1 MAGRPL
7 PPLLRL
13 AAASFVLLL
22 FFLHLPPA
30 HSQIVPVINDNFS
43 YSFPN
48 FLYDADG
55 VDLLTFNDSEIRGGA
70 FQLTPDTSNIASSYL
85 VNKSGRV
92 FYNMPFKVW
101 QINSSSSSNATAKQ
115 VLSFNTFFKINV
127 FRVGNMTPGEG
138 LAFLLSSDL
147 RPAPPGSHGAFL
159 GLTNASINGNPD
171 NHFVAVEFDT
181 VRQADLGDP
190 NDNHVGLD
198 INGVNSTKTFSDLNF
213 SIAPVN
219 DTNYTVWIDYDGVV
233 RYLRVYMAIDD
244 DPKPASAVLEAPLDL
259 SEYLKQE
266 LYFGFAASTGTN
278 YELNRVLS
286 WNLTVQR
293 LTDGRKGV
301 PPWKIGAIVGGVLVF
316 VMALGAGLFVWLK
329 MRKRMARDAAASSSS
344 ALVLGAL
351 KSLPGTPREFEF
363 KDLDKATN
371 NFDEKMKLGKGGF
384 CEVYRGVL
392 TGENKQVAVKRFS
405 RGGTFAPND
414 FLKELTII
422 NRLRHKNL
430 VPLVGWCHA
439 NSMLLLVYEYMPN
452 GSLDHHLFDG
462 PNSNP
467 TTTLS
472 WERRYNV
479 IAGVASALHYLH
491 DEYDQKVVHRD
502 LKASNIMLDSNFNAR
517 LGDFGLARA
526 LESDKTSYAE
536 LEMAGVPGTVG
547 YIAPECF
554 HTGKATRESDVFGFG
569 AVVLEV
575 VCGRRPRCDI
585 DGFMFLCDWVWKL
598 FREGRILEAV
608 DARLGEGYDPEDAR
622 RLLLLALA
630 CSHPIPSERP
640 KTDVTVQIISRAVA
654 PPAVPHF
661 KPSFVWPSVPALT
674 GASSWSASVSTVPSS
689 HEAPSPQ
696 RRPRN
701 FDPEGHV
708 AAKDP
713 PFVHFVHQPI

>member
-1 MAGRPL
+1 MARRPL

-13 AAASFVLLL
+13 PAAAFVLLL
-22 FFLHLPPA
+22 FLLHLPPA
-30 HSQIVPVINDNFS
+30 QTQIVTVIDDNFA
-43 YSFPN
+43 YSFPS
-48 FLYDADG
+48 FLYAANG
-55 VDLLTFNDSEIRGGA
+55 VDLLTFNDAGYGHGA
-70 FQLTPDTSNIASSYL
+70 LQLTPDTSNIASSYL

-92 FYNMPFKVW
+92 FYSRPFKLW
-101 QINSSSSSNATAKQ
+101 QLNSSSSATATATATAKQ
-115 VLSFNTFFKINV
+115 VLSFNTSFTINV

-138 LAFLLSSDL
+138 LAFLLSSDPG
-147 RPAPPGSHGAFL
+147 PAPPGSHGGFL

-181 VRQADLGDP
+181 VREADLGDP
-190 NDNHVGLD
+190 NDNHVGLN
-198 INGVNSTKTFSDLNF
+198 INGVNSTKTFSNLNF
-213 SIAPVN
+213 SIAPVV
-219 DTNYTVWIDYDGVV
+219 DANYTVWIDYDGVV
-233 RYLRVYMAIDD
+233 RYLRVFMAIDD
-244 DPKPASAVLEAPLDL
+244 DPKPTSAVLEAPLDL
-259 SEYLKQE
+259 SDYLKQE
-266 LYFGFAASTGTN
+266 FYFGFSASTGTN

-286 WNLTVQR
+286 WNLTVQM

-301 PPWKIGAIVGGVLVF
+301 PPWKIGAIVGGVLVV
-316 VMALGAGLFVWLK
+316 VMVLLAGIWMGLK
-329 MRKRMARDAAASSSS
+329 VRKRRARDAAASSSS
-344 ALVLGAL
+344 AVLVAL
-351 KSLPGTPREFEF
+351 KSLPGMPREFEF
-363 KDLDKATN
+363 NDLDKATN

-384 CEVYRGVL
+384 GEVYRGVL
-392 TGENKQVAVKRFS
+392 PGENKQVAVKRFS
-405 RGGTFAPND
+405 RGGAFASND

-430 VPLVGWCHA
+430 VPLVGWCHT
-439 NSMLLLVYEYMPN
+439 NSVLLLVYEYMPN
-452 GSLDHHLFDG
+452 GSLDQHLFDG

-491 DEYDQKVVHRD
+491 DEYDQRVVHRD
-502 LKASNIMLDSNFNAR
+502 LKASNIMLDANFNAR

-585 DGFMFLCDWVWKL
+585 DGFLFLCDWVWKL

-608 DARLGEGYDPEDAR
+608 DGRLGEDYDPEDAR

-640 KTDVTVQIISRAVA
+640 KTDVTVQIVSRAVA

-661 KPSFVWPSVPALT
+661 KPSFVWPSVPAST
-674 GASSWSASVSTVPSS
+674 GASSWLTSGSTVPSS
-689 HEAPSPQ
+689 YEASSAQ
-696 RRPRN
+696 RSAHHSDR
-701 FDPEGHV
+701 EGHV
-708 AAKDP
+708 AE
-713 PFVHFVHQPI
+713 